1 MDRCK
6 FSLNNGSHAVD
17 FSEDNVAGD
26 KALRIGLLPSGIFI
40 TPDITEELNSLNLQ
54 LQGRI
59 PYH

>member
-6 FSLNNGSHAVD
+6 FSLNNGSHVVD

-26 KALRIGLLPSGIFI
+26 KALQIWLLPSGIFI

-59 PYH
+59 PCH